1 MASLHPL
8 RLLLLIVASW
18 LPEGGAAVA
27 RDFLGPEANLACKP
41 DLFAGYIPAFQNG
54 DILPKEGI
62 FAVDLR
68 PMSHVVY
75 FVRFG
80 DEVPQSYGGIVTF
93 EGIAAGRYGIVLSL
107 EAWLSVVQHRPLELV
122 SIEQGKAEFNC
133 SSWAEIVVEGGP
145 LTFQIGNVTAPSIK
159 IAMMRLP
166 DQGQCA

>member
-1 MASLHPL
+1 MASLHSL
-8 RLLLLIVASW
+8 RLLLLIVSSW
-18 LPEGGAAVA
+18 LPESGAAIA
-27 RDFLGPEANLACKP
+27 RDFSEPEADLACKP
-41 DLFAGYIPAFQNG
+41 DLFAGYFPAFRNG

-75 FVRFG
+75 FVRFS

-93 EGIAAGRYGIVLSL
+93 EGIAAGRYGIVLSR
-107 EAWLSVVQHRPLELV
+107 EARLSAVQHRPFQPV
-122 SIEQGKAEFNC
+122 PIERGKAEFNC

-159 IAMMRLP
+159 IAMIQLP
-166 DQGQCA
+166 D